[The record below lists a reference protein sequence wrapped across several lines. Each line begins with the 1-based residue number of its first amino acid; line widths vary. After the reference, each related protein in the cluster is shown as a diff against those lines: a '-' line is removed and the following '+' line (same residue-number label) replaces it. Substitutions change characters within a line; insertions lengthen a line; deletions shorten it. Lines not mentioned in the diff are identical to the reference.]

1 MTRTPLT
8 ISDLAFVGGVVFFAG
23 LLGGAGPVGL
33 IAFAAVAHSIAIF
46 GAPVAAAGAAVF
58 ILTYLLDRS
67 APRWV
72 GAAAGYALSAG
83 WLWYVMGPYE
93 PVFTFAIPGAIA
105 GFFAAH
111 AGRRALIAR
120 GHPV

>member
-1 MTRTPLT
+1 MTHPPLT
-8 ISDLAFVGGVVFFAG
+8 ARDLIFVGGVVFCAG
-23 LLGGAGPVGL
+23 LLGGAGPIGL
-33 IAFAAVAHSIAIF
+33 IAFAAIVHSLAIF
-46 GAPVAAAGAAVF
+46 GAPVALAGAAIF

-72 GAAAGYALSAG
+72 GAAAGYALSAL

-93 PVFTFAIPGAIA
+93 PVFFFAIPGAFA